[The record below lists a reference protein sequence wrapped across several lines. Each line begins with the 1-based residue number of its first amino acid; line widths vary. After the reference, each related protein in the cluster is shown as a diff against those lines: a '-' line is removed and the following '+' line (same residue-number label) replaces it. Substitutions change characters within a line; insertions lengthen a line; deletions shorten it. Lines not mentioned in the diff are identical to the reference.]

1 MEPEGSLPR
10 LQYLPLVPIQ
20 NQILQ
25 SMLPHPT
32 FWGSILVLSS
42 HLRLCLAS
50 GLFPSGFPTKALDT
64 QFLSSIR
71 ATCPAYFIL
80 LDLITR
86 IIYGA
91 EYRSLSSSLFSFP
104 YSLVTSSL
112 LSPNILPSTLFSNTL
127 SPCSSLNMSDHVSCP
142 YKTTGKIIFLCILI
156 FILWGSKLEDKI
168 FCTEW

>member
-71 ATCPAYFIL
+71 ATCPAYRIL
-80 LDLITR
+80 IDFITR
-86 IIYGA
+86 TILSE
-91 EYRSLSSSLFSFP
+91 EYRSLSSSLCSFLD
-104 YSLVTSSL
+104 SLVTPSL
-112 LSPNILPSTLFSNTL
+112 LDPNILLSTLLSNTL
-127 SPCSSLNMSDHVSCP
+127 SLRSSLNVGDQVSHP
-142 YKTTGKIIFLCILI
+142 YKTTTLLI
-156 FILWGSKLEDKI
+156 
-168 FCTEW
+168 TTN